1 MAYILAALFNDKAI
15 AERAAG
21 QLAAAGFIP
30 ENIHVWEREDNPEF
44 LRHHAETGDGD
55 TMLGSLRSFFR
66 EIFGEEHYSRHA
78 YSDALE
84 RGEIL
89 LVYSAETER
98 DIDNAA
104 EIVETFHPLTLDTP
118 GGWRD
123 AGGLRQDINGVSGS
137 NPLRRG

>member
-1 MAYILAALFNDKAI
+1 MAYILAALFDDKPT

-21 QLAAAGFIP
+21 QLASAGFIP
-30 ENIHVWEREDNPEF
+30 ENIHVWDREDRPDM
-44 LRHHAETGDGD
+44 LRQGADAPDGD

-66 EIFGEEHYSRHA
+66 DIFGEEHYSRHA

-89 LVYSAETER
+89 LLYSAETER

-123 AGGLRQDINGVSGS
+123 AGGLRHGTSAASGS
-137 NPLRRG
+137 IPSRRG

>member
-1 MAYILAALFNDKAI
+1 MAYILAALFDDRAT
-15 AERAAG
+15 ADRAAG

-30 ENIHVWEREDNPEF
+30 ENIHVWDREDHPDF
-44 LRHHAETGDGD
+44 LRHGIDTAGGDSPWA
-55 TMLGSLRSFFR
+55 SLRSFFR
-66 EIFGEEHYSRHA
+66 DIFGEEHYSRHA

-123 AGGLRQDINGVSGS
+123 AGGLRHGINGVSGS
-137 NPLRRG
+137 NPSRRG

>member
-1 MAYILAALFNDKAI
+1 MAYILAALFDTRDT

-30 ENIHVWEREDNPEF
+30 ENIHVWDKEDHPDLF
-44 LRHHAETGDGD
+44 RKGADVADSD
-55 TMLGSLRSFFR
+55 TALGSLRSFFR
-66 EIFGEEHYSRHA
+66 DIFGEEHYSRHA
-78 YSDALE
+78 YSDALD

-89 LVYSAETER
+89 LMYSSEAER

-104 EIVETFHPLTLDTP
+104 EIVETFHPLSLDTP

-123 AGGLRQDINGVSGS
+123 AGGLRHDASASSGS
-137 NPLRRG
+137 IPSRRG